1 MASAIRDVAAS
12 RADLN
17 SNLNFGPIDDLL
29 ICDAEAELGAKFPP
43 DFRNYLLEFAGGL
56 LLGWEL
62 YGIQSERSVYP
73 PELDIPGNQI
83 LDIVE
88 QNRLMQNPAGV
99 LEFTNDGGGFFF
111 AFIPDR
117 DPNAVFVRGYGA
129 DWAKLYPSFH
139 DFLGHIADDSIG
151 YPA

>member
-1 MASAIRDVAAS
+1 MVNAISEFAAS

-17 SNLNFGPIDDLL
+17 SDVNFGPIDDSL
-29 ICDAEAELGAKFPP
+29 ICVAEAELRATFPP
-43 DFRNYLLEFAGGL
+43 DFRNYILEFAGGL

-73 PELDIPGNQI
+73 RALEIPGNQI

-88 QNRLMQNPAGV
+88 QNRLMQNPDGV
-99 LEFTNDGGGFFF
+99 LEFTNDGGGFSF

-129 DWAKLYPSFH
+129 DWAKLYSSSH
-139 DFLGHIADDSIG
+139 DFLGHVADDSIR